1 MIPDMTQCLG
11 VLTGPKPLPMKRKK
25 NSIDCIYSFWL
36 KTHVMQL
43 KNLVHAAWQ
52 HKNNFGETHCRKKA
66 NSELFSKAA
75 NNKLQSPMDL
85 CILVTLTWL
94 KFAWVYSKLFSKSC
108 DYFSKQ
114 VLFPLK
120 PEQGHYQ
127 YMFWYLAQSSSV
139 QIWTWETFQSDSSEN
154 LEAQGFILLQ
164 NPSKCF

>member
-1 MIPDMTQCLG
+1 MFGCFNRAKTF
-11 VLTGPKPLPMKRKK
+11 TYEEKK
-25 NSIDCIYSFWL
+25 KFHWL
-36 KTHVMQL
+36 HLLFLVKNPCNAIL

-66 NSELFSKAA
+66 NSELFSKTA

-127 YMFWYLAQSSSV
+127 YMFWYLVQSSSV
-139 QIWTWETFQSDSSEN
+139 QIWTWETLQSDSSEN

-164 NPSKCF
+164 NPTKCF